1 MAGTASSIATV
12 IGRLMAAFPD
22 ARRDGKLTA
31 GIYLDGLRGIRPDI
45 VERAASKAIEA
56 SRYFPTV
63 AELRERCETEALHV
77 AIESAQP
84 ARDTGAPFTSWNRH
98 GEGLQRVGEDDEAML
113 WRMRVRGFHKRA
125 GQGLGPRRRP
135 YWPDMWGPAPDRPGC
150 RCPAYILR
158 EFGLEPIVEPS
169 SSARTAEDVAR
180 VRRIVAGLDVD
191 DRESAAR
198 P

>member
-98 GEGLQRVGEDDEAML
+98 GEGLQRIGEDDEAML
-113 WRMRVRGFHKRA
+113 WRMRVRAFHKRA
-125 GQGLGPRRRP
+125 GQGLGARQRP

-150 RCPAYILR
+150 RCPGYILR
-158 EFGLEPIVEPS
+158 EFGFTPIAEAGAS
-169 SSARTAEDVAR
+169 ERTAESIAKVRVAL
-180 VRRIVAGLDVD
+180 RRLDD
-191 DRESAAR
+191 LDRSDPR
-198 P
+198 SL

>member
-45 VERAASKAIEA
+45 VERAATKAIEG

-63 AELRERCETEALHV
+63 AELRERCEAEALHV

-84 ARDTGAPFTSWNRH
+84 ARDAGKPFTAWNKA
-98 GEGLQRVGEDDEAML
+98 GEGLQRIGEDDEAML
-113 WRMRVRGFHKRA
+113 WRMRVRGFHKRRA
-125 GQGLGPRRRP
+125 ADPRGKRRP
-135 YWPDMWGPAPDRPGC
+135 YWPDTWGPAPDQPGC
-150 RCPAYILR
+150 KAPAYILR
-158 EFGLEPIVEPS
+158 EFDFEPIVEPKAS
-169 SSARTAEDVAR
+169 ERTAEDVAR
-180 VRRIVAGLDVD
+180 VRRIVAGLDLD
-191 DRESAAR
+191 DHAGVVR
-198 P
+198 